1 MEEKEWPQAPGRVQS
16 DPESGPVRRGGRD
29 RESQGSAG
37 KQKDRK
43 SKWLEGQ
50 LGEGQPSPWVEV

>member
-1 MEEKEWPQAPGRVQS
+1 MG
-16 DPESGPVRRGGRD
+16 
-29 RESQGSAG
+29 ESQESTG
-37 KQKDRK
+37 KQKDRE